1 MLPARRSSQVL
12 HATAFWLFLG
22 GAAGAAG
29 DELADTLARM
39 DATAARFKSL
49 TADIRKVSH
58 TAVINED
65 TADTGTIYVK
75 RPKPNDLRMR
85 IDIQPPNPKQAEFS
99 GHVVQIYYPKSNT
112 VEEYDLGKEKGMIDQ
127 FLLLGFGSRVRDLQ
141 DAYTIRLGGDETVN
155 GEKTVRIELTP
166 KSPDVLAHLKEVE
179 LWIDA
184 RGEAIQQKFYEPGGD
199 YSVATY
205 SNMKT
210 DVNLPDSSV
219 KLNLPRDVHRQRPQK

>member
-1 MLPARRSSQVL
+1 MPSRRSSQLL
-12 HATAFWLFLG
+12 HAMAFLLCWG
-22 GAAGAAG
+22 AAAGAAG

-39 DATAARFKSL
+39 DQEAVRFKGLS
-49 TADIRKVSH
+49 ANIRKVSH

-99 GHVVQIYYPKSNT
+99 GHVVQIYYPTSNT

-127 FLLLGFGSRVRDLQ
+127 FLLLGFGSRSKDLQ
-141 DAYTIRLGGDETVN
+141 DAYTIRLGGDDTVN

-166 KSPDVLAHLKEVE
+166 KSPDVLTHLKRVE

-184 RGEAIQQKFYEPGGD
+184 KGMAVQQKFYEPGGD
-199 YSVATY
+199 YSLATY
-205 SNMKT
+205 TNMKS
-210 DVNLPDSSV
+210 DANLPDSAV
-219 KLNLPRDVHRQRPQK
+219 KLNLPRDVHKQRPQK